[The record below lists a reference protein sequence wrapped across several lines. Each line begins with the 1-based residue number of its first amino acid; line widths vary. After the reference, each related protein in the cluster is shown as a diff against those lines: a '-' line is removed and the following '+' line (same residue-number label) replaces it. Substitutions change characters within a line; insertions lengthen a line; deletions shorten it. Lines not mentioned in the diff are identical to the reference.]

1 MLVDSPLPE
10 VEGDGGR
17 DVERSLFSREDFL
30 MEIWLLVN
38 SNSVLMVVVG
48 KDGDGDGDDSK
59 DLLLDMDRDNG
70 NAVVM
75 VTAVGFLIMI
85 PGILDFLMEWF

>member
-1 MLVDSPLPE
+1 
-10 VEGDGGR
+10 
-17 DVERSLFSREDFL
+17 
-30 MEIWLLVN
+30 
-38 SNSVLMVVVG
+38 MVVVG

-59 DLLLDMDRDNG
+59 DLLLDMGRDNG